1 MPRKVK
7 LAVLRARHDP
17 SGTINDRACIEM
29 LVTSDTRRS
38 LLDYWADNTDGYLDL
53 RGSNMFPWV
62 DVSFTAADLNAN
74 RVLPRET
81 QAAKAHAA
89 AKAAFGEDALKG
101 FDGFIVITSPGSSG
115 QMDNPMA
122 GQPGQP
128 AKIAYS
134 FDGGTGGGVSD
145 GKAACVLPVMS
156 SDHTFM
162 VHEVGHVLGFKH
174 TYGVWNNG
182 IEWDNQPPW
191 DQGQVYGDPYDIMSS
206 ASFGTRNRDSTLPQY
221 IGSPAFAGPAVS
233 GWPNPKAVNMGPAP
247 ARAHVH
253 LWDDKAIPAKRVRHI
268 QTPGGNVISAR
279 IYAAGAHQ
287 GSPEL
292 IVIHPQN
299 EDSAGRGRCYLEY
312 RAKGGWDQ
320 GTDLGG
326 TDLARQALVAHTLAD
341 AAGDGVRCWYRG
353 RILVPLEADTDLDV
367 AGTSLTVRAVYADE
381 EAGYVDV
388 KSERAS
394 RAVSTLRSLAA
405 IRSSPP
411 PTRTTWEHR
420 RRYDHLGHMDHA
432 VIL

>member
-1 MPRKVK
+1 
-7 LAVLRARHDP
+7 
-17 SGTINDRACIEM
+17 
-29 LVTSDTRRS
+29 
-38 LLDYWADNTDGYLDL
+38 
-53 RGSNMFPWV
+53 
-62 DVSFTAADLNAN
+62 
-74 RVLPRET
+74 
-81 QAAKAHAA
+81 
-89 AKAAFGEDALKG
+89 
-101 FDGFIVITSPGSSG
+101 
-115 QMDNPMA
+115 MDNPMA